1 MWALT
6 AAYVCTSAQVGRAA
20 TSTAPTITAPNPTI
34 GAAGGGSGGFGGGG
48 GGGGGGFGG
57 GGGGGGGGGF
67 GGGGGGGFVITDD
80 PRAFFFGLM
89 LIVAFFVAIVIMGE
103 IAKRGQR
110 RVATWSRQYAKW
122 RDQATER
129 ERRLRAKDVPP
140 AARTAAEDDSY
151 FAADEVTTAADKLF
165 RDIQTAWDAGNQD
178 ALRSMVGPDLMVEW
192 ARRLDDF
199 ASKGWQNHVDVK
211 QLDIEYVGLTNRA
224 DDDDDRMVVRVAALM
239 DDYVVDQ
246 HGRFIPHSGNPSKE
260 AHLREYW
267 TLAKRDGQWRLVSI
281 EQDTE
286 GEHNL
291 TDPLVALPDED
302 VASIRDEVV
311 IEQGVE
317 NRAPAGTP
325 LGELVDVDFADDAL
339 NAARDLALVDGR
351 LNPDVIEVAVRRT
364 ISAWAEAV
372 DGDDDAL
379 LDIAP
384 REIADELLRPN
395 GPKTRLVIR
404 GPKMAKATVSKL
416 AAKDPIKVAID
427 ARVTGVRYIEDR
439 DTVNVVAGS
448 KDRETTFVQ
457 RFILQLDDDPSR
469 PWKLVAA
476 GERPQ

>member
-6 AAYVCTSAQVGRAA
+6 AAVLSGATQMGRAA
-20 TSTAPTITAPNPTI
+20 DATVPTITAPNPTI

-48 GGGGGGFGG
+48 GGGGGF

-67 GGGGGGGFVITDD
+67 GGGGGGGGTFVVTSD

-89 LIVAFFVAIVIMGE
+89 LIAAFFVVIWIMGE

-122 RDQATER
+122 RDDATER
-129 ERRLRAKDVPP
+129 TRKLRDKQVPP
-140 AARTAAEDDSY
+140 AARKAAEDDSY
-151 FAADEVTTAADKLF
+151 FASEQVTSAADKLF
-165 RDIQTAWDAGNQD
+165 RDIQAAWDGRDQGSLN
-178 ALRSMVGPDLMVEW
+178 RMVGPDLMIEW
-192 ARRLDDF
+192 GRRLDDF
-199 ASKGWQNHVDVK
+199 DARGWHNRIDVK
-211 QLDIEYVGLTNRA
+211 RLDVEYVGLTNRA
-224 DDDDDRMVVRVAALM
+224 DDADDRMVVRVAALM
-239 DDYVVDQ
+239 DDYVIDQ
-246 HGRFIPHSGNPSKE
+246 YGRFIAHSGNPSKE

-267 TLAKRDGQWRLVSI
+267 TLANRSGQWTLVSI
-281 EQDTE
+281 EQDVE

-302 VASIRDEVV
+302 VPSIRDDVV
-311 IEQGVE
+311 VEQGVE
-317 NRAPAGTP
+317 NRAPVGTP

-339 NAARDLALVDGR
+339 NAARDLALIDGR

-372 DGDDDAL
+372 DGADDAL
-379 LDIAP
+379 LDIASP
-384 REIADELLRPN
+384 EIAEELLRPN

-416 AAKDPIKVAID
+416 AAKDPIKIAID
-427 ARVTGVRYIEDR
+427 AKVTGVRYIEDR
-439 DTVNVVAGS
+439 DTVSVVAGA
-448 KDRETTFVQ
+448 KDRETTFIQ
-457 RFILQLDDDPSR
+457 RFILQLDDDPAR

-476 GERPQ
+476 GEMPR